1 MAKENKVEEL
11 YAIATDPGSGAK
23 KLSWAWGQTKSPR
36 VRKAIASN
44 PNSDSKILAMAAR
57 LYVKEVMNNPSLEL
71 INLFNEDK
79 FVKEI
84 YEAYM
89 DPCKYTRTNVV
100 SRSREK
106 ENIARAIVVSPN
118 LRTYEPLSSVI
129 SLINQTEFTRELK
142 DPVVKRNIQKIVK
155 SNLDLFNLPA
165 AIFFMK
171 CDVIDINDFESSLDQ
186 RMPEAR
192 SSNWVGKSTYCKFFT
207 NLSKSPA
214 TYGTLLKFIYTANPG
229 NVRDFIK
236 VVREDANA
244 SSDEMLDL
252 YASLYKDSLYI
263 DVNLKRRQRISSR
276 MSYNYTSS
284 RLNEDDCSS
293 QLCDLLWTAIIFRNK
308 EAVKN
313 LDFESVYA
321 DLSRTGLVEEMG
333 PYKCPLKFEC
343 GSISNKN
350 KIIDKLLALKDD
362 RVLEFFLTSRMVINR
377 WFVTKGP
384 NSAEFKLIERI
395 NSINERKFR
404 NGERLLYEYSDIDC
418 SPCPYI
424 DVKLQSGFDHDME
437 RFRVS
442 SAYRVP
448 DADLLKLPLPDVSGR
463 ANFGVLDNI
472 STPFR

>member
-23 KLSWAWGQTKSPR
+23 KLSWAWNQTKSSR

-44 PNSDSKILAMAAR
+44 PNSDPKILAMAAR
-57 LYVKEVMNNPSLEL
+57 LYIKEVINNPSLEL

-89 DPCKYTRTNVV
+89 DPRKYTRTNVIFH
-100 SRSREK
+100 SNEK

-142 DPVVKRNIQKIVK
+142 NPVVKENIQRIVK
-155 SNLDLFNLPA
+155 SNLDLINLPT
-165 AIFFMK
+165 AIFFMR

-192 SSNWVGKSTYCKFFT
+192 SSNWVGKSTYCKFFS
-207 NLSKSPA
+207 NLSESSA
-214 TYGTLLKFIYTANPG
+214 TYETLLKFIYTATPG

-252 YASLYKDSLYI
+252 YASLYKDSLHI
-263 DVNLKRRQRISSR
+263 DVKLKRQRKIVSR
-276 MSYNYTSS
+276 MSYSYNSS
-284 RLNEDDCSS
+284 RLCEDDWSS
-293 QLCDLLWTAIIFRNK
+293 HLCDLLWTAIISRNK
-308 EAVKN
+308 EAIKTF
-313 LDFESVYA
+313 DFESIYT
-321 DLSRTGLVEEMG
+321 DLSRAGFVEEMG
-333 PYKCPLKFEC
+333 PYRCPLKFEC
-343 GSISNKN
+343 SGISNKN
-350 KIIDKLLALKDD
+350 KVVDKLLALQDD
-362 RVLEFFLTSRMVINR
+362 KVLEFFLTSGMVTDY
-377 WFVTKGP
+377 WFVTKDP
-384 NSAEFKLIERI
+384 NNAEFKLVERI
-395 NSINERKFR
+395 NSINERKFSS
-404 NGERLLYEYSDIDC
+404 GGRLLYGYSDIDC
-418 SPCPYI
+418 SPCPGI
-424 DVKLQSGFDHDME
+424 GVKFQNGLDSNMK
-437 RFRVS
+437 RFKVS
-442 SAYRVP
+442 TNYRES

-463 ANFGVLDNI
+463 ADFGVLDKI
-472 STPFR
+472 STP